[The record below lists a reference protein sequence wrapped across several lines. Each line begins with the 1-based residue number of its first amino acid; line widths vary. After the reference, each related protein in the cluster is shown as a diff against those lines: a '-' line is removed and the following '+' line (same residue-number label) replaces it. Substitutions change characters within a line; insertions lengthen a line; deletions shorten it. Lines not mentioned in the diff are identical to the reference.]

1 MSDKSTDAPAGA
13 GTGTD
18 PMTIEEA
25 RDATADRHDRM
36 RVLGG
41 EECAELLRRHRLG
54 RVALSHEGHPT
65 IFPVN
70 YLYDGTSLVIR
81 TAPGIK
87 LDEAPFSSVAFEID
101 DAEPSG
107 QWGWS
112 VLVEGP
118 CSDVTT
124 AIDELSEHLREL
136 PVQPWVPGERQ
147 HWLKITARRISGR
160 AFGQPRPGER

>member
-1 MSDKSTDAPAGA
+1 MSDESAEAPARA
-13 GTGTD
+13 GGSTD

-25 RDATADRHDRM
+25 RAATTDRHGRM
-36 RVLGG
+36 RVLDGD
-41 EECAELLRRHRLG
+41 ECADLLRRHRLG
-54 RVALSHEGHPT
+54 RVAFSHEGHPI

-81 TAPGIK
+81 TSPGIK
-87 LDEAPFSSVAFEID
+87 LEEAPFSAVAFEID

-118 CSDVTT
+118 CSDVTM
-124 AIDELSEHLREL
+124 AIDEPSERLREL
-136 PVQPWVPGERQ
+136 PVEPWVPGERQ

-160 AFGQPRPGER
+160 AFGQPPPGGR